1 MTQKRSLILLLSMT
15 LLAVMVHPTPAQ
27 AQSIHE
33 GDTFFDGCILYTVR
47 EVRMEKIVWMIGT
60 DDSQITLELDE
71 DNTPDHYS
79 LVPSV
84 QADDS
89 PILGTSFGD
98 KVLHYR
104 VLGGADCLIFYNK
117 AGDAV
122 WSMARA
128 IGDMDACGDAQ
139 MEIKYTANS
148 GLVLSSQIMN
158 YYALS
163 EYNLAELRLMRNEIL
178 ARHGYK
184 FQSKDLQEYFGK
196 QPWYAPVS
204 NNQDV
209 QLNFIERTNIDLIKA
224 LEARRKEVAP

>member
-15 LLAVMVHPTPAQ
+15 LLAFLSHPAPVH

-84 QADDS
+84 QADD
-89 PILGTSFGD
+89 PPFQGTSFGA

-117 AGDAV
+117 AGEAV
-122 WSMARA
+122 YSMARA
-128 IGDMDACGDAQ
+128 IGDMDACDDAQ
-139 MEIKYTANS
+139 MTMKYSANS
-148 GLVLSSQIMN
+148 GPVLSSQIVN
-158 YYALS
+158 IYALS
-163 EYNLAELRLMRNEIL
+163 EYNLSELRLMRNEIL

-196 QPWYAPVS
+196 QPWYAPIS

-224 LEARRKEVAP
+224 LEARRKEQ